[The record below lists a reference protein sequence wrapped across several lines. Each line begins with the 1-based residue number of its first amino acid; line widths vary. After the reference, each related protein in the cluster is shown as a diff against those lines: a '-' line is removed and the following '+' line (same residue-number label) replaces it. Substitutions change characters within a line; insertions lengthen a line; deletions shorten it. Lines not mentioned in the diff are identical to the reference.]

1 MTFAKIVRIDVLIPI
16 LDRKYLS
23 YQQYEVDAIKC
34 LLRAIMN
41 LYRFQEVIY

>member
-16 LDRKYLS
+16 LNWGYLS
-23 YQQYEVDAIKC
+23 CQQYEEDAIKC
-34 LLRAIMN
+34 LLLAIMN